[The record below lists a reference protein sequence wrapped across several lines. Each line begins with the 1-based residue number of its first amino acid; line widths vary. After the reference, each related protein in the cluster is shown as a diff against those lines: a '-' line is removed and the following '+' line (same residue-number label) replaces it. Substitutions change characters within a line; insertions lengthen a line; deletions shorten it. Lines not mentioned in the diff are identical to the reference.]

1 MAKKAKKTEKV
12 EVEPQI
18 ETMEEVV
25 TEFFE
30 DTVVAEPKIKKP
42 VMEIPKPKAT
52 LEDNWVIKDRMY
64 YLKNGKSPLTYLIR
78 GSNIHW
84 FDEEKG
90 YERELKYTSNQ
101 RTVFVDEMKGDQR
114 LDHIIFQKGGLYVPK
129 NKTVLQKL
137 LSLYHPHRD
146 KLFEEYKP
154 AAIAATQ
161 IDYLEME
168 IEALNAAQSLDI
180 DMAEAVMRVEKGSEV
195 SKMSSKE
202 LKRDLLLYA
211 KRNPALFLELV
222 NDENVMLRNFGIKAT
237 EMGILKL
244 SSDQRTFSWGSN
256 DRKLMNV
263 PFEEHPYSALAAWF
277 KTDEGMEIYSNIEK
291 RLN

>member
-1 MAKKAKKTEKV
+1 MAKKAKKTEMV

-30 DTVVAEPKIKKP
+30 ETVVAEPKIKKP
-42 VMEIPKPKAT
+42 VMETPKPKKDT
-52 LEDNWVIKDRMY
+52 WVIKDRMY
-64 YLKNGKSPLTYLIR
+64 NLMGNRSPLTYLIR

-101 RTVFVDEMKGDQR
+101 KTAFVDEMKGDQR
-114 LDHIIFQKGGLYVPK
+114 LEHIIFKSGALHVPK
-129 NKTVLQKL
+129 TKTVLQKL

-146 KLFEEYKP
+146 KLFREYKP
-154 AAIAATQ
+154 VEIAAHQ

-168 IEALNAAQSLDI
+168 IAALNAAQNLDI

-244 SSDQRTFSWGSN
+244 SSDQRTFLWGSN

>member
-1 MAKKAKKTEKV
+1 MAKKAKKTEVETTPPVVEQPKV
-12 EVEPQI
+12 E
-18 ETMEEVV
+18 T
-25 TEFFE
+25 T
-30 DTVVAEPKIKKP
+30 
-42 VMEIPKPKAT
+42 VMEIPEPKKNT
-52 LEDNWVIKDRMY
+52 WEIKDRMY
-64 YLKNGKSPLTYLIR
+64 YLRNNKSPLTYLIR

-84 FDEEKG
+84 FDETKG

-101 RTVFVDEMKGDQR
+101 RTVFVDEMKGEQR
-114 LDHIIFQKGGLYVPK
+114 LEHIIFQKGGLYVPK
-129 NKTVLQKL
+129 EKTVLQKL

-154 AAIAATQ
+154 AKEAASQ
-161 IDYLEME
+161 IDLLELE

-195 SKMSSKE
+195 STMSSKE

-211 KRNPALFLELV
+211 KRNPGLFLELV
-222 NDENVMLRNFGIKAT
+222 NDENVVLRNFGIKAT

-263 PFEEHPYSALAAWF
+263 PFDEHPYSALAAWF

>member
-1 MAKKAKKTEKV
+1 MAKKANTKKV

-25 TEFFE
+25 SEFFE
-30 DTVVAEPKIKKP
+30 ETVVAEPKIKKP
-42 VMEIPKPKAT
+42 VMETPKPKSKNT
-52 LEDNWVIKDRMY
+52 WEIKDRMY
-64 YLKNGKSPLTYLIR
+64 YLKGGKKPVSRSIK
-78 GSNIHW
+78 SANIYW

-90 YERELKYTSNQ
+90 YERELKYCQNQKTS
-101 RTVFVDEMKGDQR
+101 FVDEMKGDQR
-114 LDHIIFQKGGLYVPK
+114 LEHIIFRSGALFIAKE
-129 NKTVLQKL
+129 KTVLQKL
-137 LSLYHPHRD
+137 LSLYHPD
-146 KLFEEYKP
+146 KNKIYEEYMPKR
-154 AAIAATQ
+154 IAENE

-168 IEALNAAQSLDI
+168 IAALNAAQSLDI

-195 SKMSSKE
+195 SEMSSKE

-222 NDENVMLRNFGIKAT
+222 NDENVVLRNFGIKAT
-237 EMGILKL
+237 EMGILNL
-244 SSDQRTFSWGSN
+244 SSDQRTFSWASN
-256 DRKLMNV
+256 KRKLMNV
-263 PFEEHPYSALAAWF
+263 PFDEHPYSALAAWF

>member
-1 MAKKAKKTEKV
+1 MAKKQTKKV

-30 DTVVAEPKIKKP
+30 ETVVAEPKIKKP
-42 VMEIPKPKAT
+42 VVEITKPKKSSW
-52 LEDNWVIKDRMY
+52 EVKDRTY
-64 YLKNGKSPLTYLIR
+64 ILKNNATPLSKSIR
-78 GSNIHW
+78 SANIYY
-84 FDEEKG
+84 FDEELG
-90 YERELKYTSNQ
+90 YERELKHTSNQ
-101 RTVFVDEMKGDQR
+101 RSVFVDEMKGDQR
-114 LDHIIFQKGGLYVPK
+114 LAHIIFRKGVLVVPK
-129 NKTVLQKL
+129 NKVTLQKL
-137 LSLYHPHRD
+137 LSLYHPYRD
-146 KLFEEYKP
+146 KIYSELKP
-154 AAIAATQ
+154 EVNAANEV
-161 IDYLEME
+161 DWLELE
-168 IEALNAAQSLDI
+168 IEALNAAMNLDI
-180 DMAEAVMRVEKGSEV
+180 DMAEAVMRVEIGSKV
-195 SKMSSKE
+195 STMSSKE

-211 KRNPALFLELV
+211 KRNPQLFLELV
-222 NDENVMLRNFGIKAT
+222 NDENVVLRNFGIKAT

-263 PFEEHPYSALAAWF
+263 PFDEHPYSALAAWF

>member
-1 MAKKAKKTEKV
+1 MAKKKETKEKV
-12 EVEPQI
+12 EVPVV
-18 ETMEEVV
+18 ETPVV
-25 TEFFE
+25 ET
-30 DTVVAEPKIKKP
+30 
-42 VMEIPKPKAT
+42 PKPKKVET
-52 LEDNWVIKDRMY
+52 KSTNPEDNWEIKDRMY
-64 YLKNGKSPLTYLIR
+64 YLTGNKSPLTYLMR
-78 GSNIHW
+78 GSNIYY

-101 RTVFVDEMKGDQR
+101 RTCFVDEMKGEQR
-114 LDHIIFQKGGLYVPK
+114 LEHIIFRTGSLMVPR

-137 LSLYHPHRD
+137 LSLYHPHKD
-146 KLFEEYKP
+146 KLYKEHLP
-154 AAIAATQ
+154 KVIAENE
-161 IDYLEME
+161 IDILEME

-180 DMAEAVMRVEKGSEV
+180 DMAEAVMRVEIGSKV
-195 SKMSSKE
+195 SEMSSKE

-222 NDENVMLRNFGIKAT
+222 NDENVVLRNFGIKAT
-237 EMGILKL
+237 EMNIIKL
-244 SSDQRTFSWGSN
+244 SSDQRTFLWGSN

-263 PFEEHPYSALAAWF
+263 PFDEHPYSALAAWF